1 MEHQSD
7 EDIASTT
14 TASTRKK
21 SRSQTQSLSERMA
34 KNWPFTRVDP
44 KLLERAHRQA
54 IKKPDLSTAEEAPF

>member
-44 KLLERAHRQA
+44 KLLELAHKQY
-54 IKKPDLSTAEEAPF
+54 KKNRLNNAEEAPF

>member
-7 EDIASTT
+7 AVTVSTT

-21 SRSQTQSLSERMA
+21 SRSPRQNLSEQLA
-34 KNWPFTRVDP
+34 KSWPFTRVDP

-54 IKKPDLSTAEEAPF
+54 AKPDLSTAEEAFL

>member
-7 EDIASTT
+7 EDTALTT
-14 TASTRKK
+14 TPSTRKK

-44 KLLERAHRQA
+44 KLLERAHREAKAKQ
-54 IKKPDLSTAEEAPF
+54 IIDAEEAPF